1 MTATAPNAWLVLNDA
16 NGTKRSILTLNAGST
31 GLLYLQWRLQR
42 NGIHW
47 CEFALDADYND
58 LQYLTDKAQ
67 IEIWRE
73 YPLIGLAPYKSFE
86 GLLRDFEYVTDDL
99 GLTVLT
105 CKAYGYLSMLG
116 WRDVLYDAGL
126 TNRSKFNAP
135 AETVFKTL
143 VNYNAGPYAQAIALR
158 DRDGIIS
165 GLSVETDQARG
176 NTLTLSASRDNLL
189 EVIKK
194 YAGRLAGGDI
204 DIIKLDATS
213 YEFRFYP
220 GQRGSDK
227 SLTVVFSLDRAN
239 MKKPKLTMNHSQERT
254 IVVAGGKGQET
265 DRLIALA
272 YGPNYSSTND
282 VESFYDDSQTS
293 DLTTLGQHATQA
305 ANDAALR
312 RAFTFEIMQTTNT
325 AVDLHYFLGDIIS
338 ARYVGLEFT
347 KIVDAITFIYAKGKE
362 TVSIDTA
369 DI

>member
-1 MTATAPNAWLVLNDA
+1 MTDAPSAWLVLNDTS
-16 NGTKRSILTLNAGST
+16 GIKRTILTLNAGST
-31 GLLYLQWRLQR
+31 GLLYLQWRLER
-42 NGIHW
+42 NGVHW
-47 CEFALDADYND
+47 CKFALDADHND

-67 IEIWRE
+67 IEVWRQ
-73 YPLIGLAPYKSFE
+73 YPAIGLAPYKSFE

-105 CKAYGYLSMLG
+105 CKAYGYLSLLS

-126 TNRSKFNAP
+126 TNLSKFNAP

-143 VNYNAGPYAQAIALR
+143 VNYNAGPFAQALALR

-176 NTLTLSASRDNLL
+176 ATISVSASRDNLL

-194 YAGRLAGGDI
+194 YAGRVAGGDV
-204 DIIKLDATS
+204 DVIKLDATS

-227 SLTVVFSLDRAN
+227 SLNVVFSLERAN
-239 MKKPKLTMNHSQERT
+239 MRKPNLTINYSSERT
-254 IVVAGGKGQET
+254 VILAGGKGQET
-265 DRLIALA
+265 DRLTALA

-282 VESFYDDSQTS
+282 VESFYDANQIS
-293 DLTTLGQHATQA
+293 DPVSLDQQA
-305 ANDAALR
+305 QQVAASAALR
-312 RAFTFEIMQTTNT
+312 ATFVFEILQTTNT
-325 AVDLHYFLGDIIS
+325 AIDLHYTLGDIVAAVYADQS
-338 ARYVGLEFT
+338 FT
-347 KIVDAITFIYAKGKE
+347 KIIDAVTFIYADGKE
-362 TVSIDTA
+362 TVAVDTA